1 MVSKRDWREE
11 LRAWTRNSRDSA
23 QRGRKRSWSR
33 RGQWDRGPRRNVC
46 GPAGQKPVERG
57 QSEAGI
63 RGMQQGGR
71 PRVRATGS
79 CPACGRPARPRGQ
92 DPGEVSVGAKV
103 QCQGRPPDGE
113 AFAFPGAESGE
124 PRGRV
129 CGPPPEPHPPS
140 GRWRPRESG
149 RLFPRKGVQDPHQLL
164 SAPGAPKPSS
174 PRGSPAQSPA
184 VGSWHTAGV
193 QYVSRPAGHASWR
206 GRRGGD
212 SGGPGTLWGGALSRP
227 PAAPGARAPPAPGAG
242 RGRAPDAPG
251 RRVTAPRLPGN
262 EAGGRGAQLREAWVS
277 RGSSPLPRP

>member
-124 PRGRV
+124 PRGGSAGPHRSHTRLRGAGDRGNLGV
-129 CGPPPEPHPPS
+129 YFLEKGFKTLISFSVLPGPLSPPPRGAPPPS
-140 GRWRPRESG
+140 P
-149 RLFPRKGVQDPHQLL
+149 L
-164 SAPGAPKPSS
+164 
-174 PRGSPAQSPA
+174 QS
-184 VGSWHTAGV
+184 
-193 QYVSRPAGHASWR
+193 
-206 GRRGGD
+206 
-212 SGGPGTLWGGALSRP
+212 
-227 PAAPGARAPPAPGAG
+227 GAG
-242 RGRAPDAPG
+242 IRQACN
-251 RRVTAPRLPGN
+251 T
-262 EAGGRGAQLREAWVS
+262 
-277 RGSSPLPRP
+277 